1 VLDEEARPA
10 HELVRLL
17 GQHLRGRLGP
27 VLGVRCLLVLFLVLG
42 DDQALLE
49 DHVEAGLDIL
59 LVVLV
64 LLLVL
69 LVLGAIRGD
78 GGGAL
83 PVLLRLLLLLLDLL
97 VLVDLFFERV
107 LVDEV
112 VVRPLVEI
120 GLVEFLFL
128 VLFFFVQLVVDV
140 FGLCSPSLL
149 SSAASLYGA
158 TCRSR
163 QSHTPRSGA
172 RSWRAS

>member
-1 VLDEEARPA
+1 MRLAPTPAASRAACSTALPAVSDPSVPTTIRRYVIGELDAVAAQHPLLVGQLAGVLDEEARPA

-27 VLGVRCLLVLFLVLG
+27 VLGVRCLLVLFLLLG

-64 LLLVL
+64 VLLVL

-78 GGGAL
+78 VGAAL

-97 VLVDLFFERV
+97 
-107 LVDEV
+107 
-112 VVRPLVEI
+112 
-120 GLVEFLFL
+120 
-128 VLFFFVQLVVDV
+128 
-140 FGLCSPSLL
+140 
-149 SSAASLYGA
+149 
-158 TCRSR
+158 
-163 QSHTPRSGA
+163 
-172 RSWRAS
+172 